1 MTSMTLSTSP
11 AVVASRRATT
21 PPLSHGTI
29 RVARP
34 ASGGPSAS
42 SRRSGTCTRGLS
54 TSRMTRGRLTQWEA
68 CPHRG
73 DRSRSFVD
81 LAQADQLPLSPIPG
95 VSRITTEPGPG
106 GTRFDVVRE
115 CRHVGPRRVVRHG
128 SRSVSSEVATSP
140 GRGMTAVER
149 SLGADKPAACSA
161 NV

>member
-1 MTSMTLSTSP
+1 MTPSTSP
-11 AVVASRRATT
+11 AVVASRRAATR
-21 PPLSHGTI
+21 PLSHSTI

-42 SRRSGTCTRGLS
+42 SRRSGTCIRGLS

-73 DRSRSFVD
+73 GRSSSFVD
-81 LAQADQLPLSPIPG
+81 LAQADQLPPSPIPG
-95 VSRITTEPGPG
+95 VSRIMTEPGHG

-115 CRHVGPRRVVRHG
+115 CQHVGSRRVVRHG
-128 SRSVSSEVATSP
+128 SRSVSSEVITST

-149 SLGADKPAACSA
+149 SLGADTPAACSTI
-161 NV
+161 V